1 MKPLFGGF
9 WGQSALFMGKWRTS
23 GTQLRGRC
31 TESRYAAASLR
42 VPGYVSVSSLRD
54 EMCLSG
60 CLYNLSSAV
69 FRMVVR
75 NPMTSA
81 TAEGRLYNPSPRLAC
96 LPGVS
101 FRMKNL
107 PPKSGCIN
115 NLQGSCDCEGV
126 NGFANRPFVDIYNR
140 SSAVSL
146 GVTCEAFAR
155 TKKAARFS
163 NRSSPMYKLFIGAS
177 MAFQTKGQTNR
188 NAVNIDVYS
197 HKIRE

>member
-1 MKPLFGGF
+1 MDLQTDHDFDICNRSSAVAVRVLVSRGRQANPVLTYETALRRF

-31 TESRYAAASLR
+31 AETRHAAASLR
-42 VPGYVSVSSLRD
+42 VPGYVRVSSLRD

-60 CLYNLSSAV
+60 CL
-69 FRMVVR
+69 
-75 NPMTSA
+75 
-81 TAEGRLYNPSPRLAC
+81 C
-96 LPGVS
+96 
-101 FRMKNL
+101 
-107 PPKSGCIN
+107 
-115 NLQGSCDCEGV
+115 
-126 NGFANRPFVDIYNR
+126 NR

-146 GVTCEAFAR
+146 CVTCEAFAR